1 VRFTLYG
8 REGCHL
14 CEDMERA
21 LDVLAAE
28 LGFTVTTVDV
38 DFDADAEA
46 RYGDRVPVLV
56 DGAQREIC
64 YAVLDVEAVRR
75 RLAVK

>member
-1 VRFTLYG
+1 MRFTLYG

-14 CEDMERA
+14 CEDMARA
-21 LDVLAAE
+21 LEVLAAE
-28 LGFTVTTVDV
+28 LDFAVTKVDV

-46 RYGDRVPVLV
+46 RYGNRVPVLV
-56 DGAQREIC
+56 DGAQSEIC
-64 YAVLDVEAVRR
+64 HAVLDVEAVRQ